1 MRVCLASKYLIVH
14 NMRARHRHLQW
25 RDKCGLYLDSR
36 YINQSNATEVIT
48 WSDRSG
54 NNRNQSNGTANQ
66 RPIYIKNSIG
76 GNGVVE
82 FDGSNDRLGGSSSVN
97 WHPYV
102 TAFFVAQTDDQG
114 VKGQYVFWDGNTNT
128 SGASFHFG
136 ILFGSTTF
144 YGKGWNNANGP
155 SAQSYGLTPGGLSSW
170 MIGSAQLGTAS
181 NLWENGVSPVSKNTV
196 NSSLTN
202 ASYTPYIGWESYW
215 FFDGKIALVA
225 VFTDTLNAPLRKRY
239 EKCAGYSFKIACS

>member
-1 MRVCLASKYLIVH
+1 
-14 NMRARHRHLQW
+14 MRARHRHLQW

-82 FDGSNDRLGGSSSVN
+82 FDGSNDRLGGGSSVN
-97 WHPYV
+97 WYQYA
-102 TAFFVAQTDDQG
+102 TAFFVAQTDDTTG
-114 VKGQYVFWDGNTNT
+114 AKGQYVFWDGNTNT
-128 SGASFHFG
+128 GGASFHFG
-136 ILFGSTTF
+136 ILYGKTTF
-144 YGKGWNNANGP
+144 WGKGWNNASGP
-155 SAQSYGLTPGGLSSW
+155 YAKSDGFTPGGMGSW
-170 MIGSAQLGTAS
+170 MIGSAELGAAS
-181 NLWENGVSPVSKNTV
+181 NVWENGVSPSAKTTA

-202 ASYTPYIGWESYW
+202 AFYTFYIGYENFWP
-215 FFDGKIALVA
+215 FDGKIALVA

-239 EKCAGYSFKIACS
+239 EKCAAYSFKIACS